1 MIPRAWIES
10 ELVGHEK
17 GVFTGSHGSR
27 PGQIELA
34 NRGTLFLGEIGE
46 MGPTR
51 QAMRNGRK
59 DFVRPES
66 PSNGVQS
73 GVKLDYR

>member
-1 MIPRAWIES
+1 MIPRLWIES
-10 ELVGHEK
+10 ELFEHEK
-17 GVFTGSHGSR
+17 GAFTGAYGSKSDR
-27 PGQIELA
+27 IELA
-34 NRGTLFLGEIGE
+34 QRGALFPREIGE

-66 PSNGVQS
+66 PSNGVKG